1 MPTRFAV
8 AKGPVKLN
16 SIIVDIDEDT
26 GKSCIYIKTQHYR
39 RIIKKDYFKIF
50 LKTRTF

>member
-1 MPTRFAV
+1 VVKKFLTQMPTRFAV

-26 GKSCIYIKTQHYR
+26 GKSLHIQRLNITEE
-39 RIIKKDYFKIF
+39 
-50 LKTRTF
+50 